1 MANVSG
7 VQIDVYN
14 IKSWVCWWAK
24 AMTTAI
30 TINSSKNLK
39 GIWQNEQ
46 KPQVK
51 VEQETNR
58 HMLVRAHSYWKR
70 TKRKKND
77 VPMISMWWL
86 MRIWLLLILN
96 AAVVAVYCWWH
107 LIWPFAR
114 CQPFN
119 GLIFTTYNKSIDT
132 RLLFTYFVPL
142 FLLNNNR
149 SSSTSKNHI
158 FFLSACH
165 HLHSQIYP

>member
-30 TINSSKNLK
+30 TINSRKNLK
-39 GIWQNEQ
+39 GIWQHEQ

-51 VEQETNR
+51 VEQEASIHIHT
-58 HMLVRAHSYWKR
+58 R
-70 TKRKKND
+70 TSAQLMKENKAKKND
-77 VPMISMWWL
+77 VPIISMWWL

-96 AAVVAVYCWWH
+96 AAVVALYCWWH

-114 CQPFN
+114 CQPLNALN

-132 RLLFTYFVPL
+132 RLLFTYFCP
-142 FLLNNNR
+142 F
-149 SSSTSKNHI
+149 SSSLFSRP
-158 FFLSACH
+158 FVRSLSLFA
-165 HLHSQIYP
+165 QQQP